1 MLGLKPNSISYACKK
16 IVVKAK
22 VIFKSYQIIGWFIW
36 GLSGLRFRPWFF
48 KCLLVSPTPTYVRRT
63 FIHPYST
70 YLEKLGLSWAN
81 KSRKSFSINKIVKF
95 AVFQWSDVTSIH
107 FSLGCS
113 DIFMQRPRLFLSSN
127 FYSPSKLF
135 QIDVCNCKK
144 AVIHEFIHFWFHFP

>member
-1 MLGLKPNSISYACKK
+1 MQEDCCK
-16 IVVKAK
+16 IEGY
-22 VIFKSYQIIGWFIW
+22 FQIIPNYRVIYMRFVGFEVQTLIFQVFI
-36 GLSGLRFRPWFF
+36 GFPHSYL
-48 KCLLVSPTPTYVRRT
+48 RT

-107 FSLGCS
+107 FSLDCS
-113 DIFMQRPRLFLSSN
+113 DIFMQRPRLFLSLN